1 MHTEK
6 PIMREL
12 EPLQPMP
19 AHSRPRRW
27 LRKLLP
33 ALSLLALVL
42 LIGVIVAIFLALG
55 VQLEAQLDTVRVFKP
70 WGIAIQGA
78 LIVLIG
84 LRWTQVVDWGRR
96 RGIVLDWE
104 YEMALAARGKVMLM
118 LLAYWLLVPV
128 GPTTLLR
135 VIGG

>member
-1 MHTEK
+1 MNT
-6 PIMREL
+6 
-12 EPLQPMP
+12 PLPPQPSP
-19 AHSRPRRW
+19 VTSRSRRW
-27 LRKLLP
+27 FRKLLP

-55 VQLEAQLDTVRVFKP
+55 VQLETQLDTVRVFKP

-84 LRWTQVVDWGRR
+84 LRWTQVVNWGRR
-96 RGIVLDWE
+96 RGIVQEWE
-104 YEMALAARGKVMLM
+104 YDQTIAARGKVMLM

-135 VIGG
+135 MFGG

>member
-1 MHTEK
+1 MNN
-6 PIMREL
+6 
-12 EPLQPMP
+12 PLPVQPMP
-19 AHSRPRRW
+19 STSRSKRW

-33 ALSLLALVL
+33 ALSMLALVL
-42 LIGVIVAIFLALG
+42 LIGVIVAIFLTLG
-55 VQLEAQLDTVRVFKP
+55 VQLETQLDTVRVFKP

-84 LRWTQVVDWGRR
+84 LRWKQVVDWGRR

-104 YEMALAARGKVMLM
+104 YEQVLAARGKVMLM
-118 LLAYWLLVPV
+118 LLAYWLLIPV

-135 VIGG
+135 VLGG